1 LADARERLADELDPA
16 ANAAQQ
22 LSSALVNQETGV
34 RGYVL
39 ARDPVFL
46 EPYTD
51 GVAAQEHNAAAL
63 RSLLADRYP
72 IATANLDA
80 LETAAAR
87 WRSLYAQPSI
97 DGVRAGQPAGSR
109 PADDVGRDLFD
120 TVRARLDAQDAYLS
134 ALRAESRQQLAD
146 SAQSLERIGIG
157 IGIVLLVGLATLVV
171 GLDRGVTEPIDG
183 LAKQVRAVAA
193 GDFRRQVRG
202 SGPAELMAL
211 GDDVDLMRQRILEEL
226 SAVQQAHLQ
235 LDEQAREL
243 LRSNAELEQFAYVA
257 SHDLQEPLRKVASFN
272 QLLADRYRD
281 SLDDRAK
288 QYIDFSVDGAK
299 RMQAL
304 INDLLAF
311 SRVGRL
317 RGESQFVPASEL
329 VETAKA
335 NLAESI
341 AESGASVTHGP
352 LPTVFGDPVLLAT
365 ALQNL
370 VGNAIKFRRPGV
382 TPKVRITA
390 ADEGDEWV
398 FTCEDNGIGVEP
410 EYADRIFTIFQRLHS
425 RDAYPGTGIGLA
437 MVRKII
443 EYHGGRVWLDTVS
456 AGPGSK
462 FRFTLPKNPPTEGPD
477 HD

>member
-1 LADARERLADELDPA
+1 
-16 ANAAQQ
+16 
-22 LSSALVNQETGV
+22 
-34 RGYVL
+34 
-39 ARDPVFL
+39 
-46 EPYTD
+46 
-51 GVAAQEHNAAAL
+51 
-63 RSLLADRYP
+63 LADRYP